1 MEDKFKDKNFD
12 TRAVWT
18 GTQNI
23 ANSATTP
30 VFLTSTYYLDDK
42 GYADWAAG
50 GQHSSLYSR
59 FANINSET
67 VSAKVASLEG
77 AEDGETFASGMA
89 AITSTLFS
97 LLSSG
102 DHIVTS
108 PDVYGGTY
116 GLMTNELPR
125 FGVEVTMADLR
136 DPSSFEAGIK
146 DNTKLLYVET
156 LTNPVLKVCD
166 LEAMAKIAKKHNL
179 ISIVD
184 NTFAT
189 PWSCNPISMGFD
201 LVINSGTKYL
211 GGHSDL
217 IAGVVVGRADLISQ
231 VFDNKTRFG
240 GAPDP
245 HMCYLLERGIRTLHA
260 RMPIHAAN
268 SAELA
273 RRLEQHPMIVSVNHS
288 TLPSFVDYEVAK
300 RIIPRGSGMLSYV
313 VKGGDQIALKYMRGL
328 KIIFEATS
336 LGGVESLIECPFNS
350 SHMFVP
356 EDVRNESG
364 VVPGFV
370 RMSVGI
376 ENVEDLWSDIE
387 QALDLASKELESIS

>member
-189 PWSCNPISMGFD
+189 P
-201 LVINSGTKYL
+201 
-211 GGHSDL
+211 
-217 IAGVVVGRADLISQ
+217 VG
-231 VFDNKTRFG
+231 
-240 GAPDP
+240 
-245 HMCYLLERGIRTLHA
+245 
-260 RMPIHAAN
+260 
-268 SAELA
+268 
-273 RRLEQHPMIVSVNHS
+273 
-288 TLPSFVDYEVAK
+288 
-300 RIIPRGSGMLSYV
+300 
-313 VKGGDQIALKYMRGL
+313 QI
-328 KIIFEATS
+328 
-336 LGGVESLIECPFNS
+336 
-350 SHMFVP
+350 
-356 EDVRNESG
+356 
-364 VVPGFV
+364 
-370 RMSVGI
+370 
-376 ENVEDLWSDIE
+376 
-387 QALDLASKELESIS
+387 